1 MPGGKAACGKHGAT
15 EADGGDT
22 QGVAQQALHF
32 RQVAVWPGQ
41 LRDACRYRPKDGNAE
56 AVEAEQANQ
65 QHEQRHYREG
75 CGQARVAPWQ
85 PDEQAQGGQ
94 ADDQCDPVNF
104 PQALE
109 EVDQA
114 EDETVALDLEAH
126 HLGQLP
132 GDQAQAD
139 TVEVADQDRPRE
151 EAGDETGPRQARGN
165 QHHADQHGDDHRQ
178 FDDALRVAH
187 GQRCHGTGDHRAG
200 GGVGAD
206 HQLARA
212 TDQRIDHHR

>member
-1 MPGGKAACGKHGAT
+1 M
-15 EADGGDT
+15 
-22 QGVAQQALHF
+22 
-32 RQVAVWPGQ
+32 
-41 LRDACRYRPKDGNAE
+41 
-56 AVEAEQANQ
+56 
-65 QHEQRHYREG
+65 
-75 CGQARVAPWQ
+75 
-85 PDEQAQGGQ
+85 
-94 ADDQCDPVNF
+94 NF

-151 EAGDETGPRQARGN
+151 EAGDEPGARQARGN

-178 FDDALRVAH
+178 FDDALRVTQ